1 MIRRHQG
8 SIVTLSSMWGQ
19 TGGSCEAAYSA
30 SKAAVIGLTRALA
43 KEVGPSGVRVNCVA
57 PGVIS
62 TDMNRSLSEA
72 DFAALREETP
82 LGVIGSP
89 EETADAIWY
98 FTACASFVTGQV
110 LGVNG
115 GMVI

>member
-1 MIRRHQG
+1 M
-8 SIVTLSSMWGQ
+8 
-19 TGGSCEAAYSA
+19 
-30 SKAAVIGLTRALA
+30 
-43 KEVGPSGVRVNCVA
+43 RVNCVA

-72 DFAALREETP
+72 DFSALREETP
-82 LGVIGSP
+82 LGAIGSP
-89 EETADAIWY
+89 EEAADAIWY
-98 FTACASFVTGQV
+98 FTARASFVTGQV